1 MKTQSFSK
9 SIITLAFTLV
19 CGLVANAAS
28 PRNYLYDTKEENG
41 LITSKT
47 IFLQDDNGMLDK
59 QVKYEFV
66 YNEAGK
72 VSVKKA
78 YRWNVDENK
87 WLPFYQTTYAYDDKK
102 QMIESNYGMWNQK
115 TKQFDLNM
123 QTLSIPASNYNEIFS

>member
-9 SIITLAFTLV
+9 SIITLALTFV

-47 IFLQDDNGMLDK
+47 IFLQADNGMLDK

-72 VSVKKA
+72 VAVKKA
-78 YRWNVDENK
+78 YRWSENEGK
-87 WLPFYQTTYAYDDKK
+87 WLPFYQTNYTYDDKK
-102 QMIESNYGMWNQK
+102 QNIESTYGMWNKK
-115 TKQFDLNM
+115 TKQFDLNK
-123 QTLSIPASNYNEIFS
+123 QTMNIPASSYNEIFS

>member
-47 IFLQDDNGMLDK
+47 IFLQD
-59 QVKYEFV
+59 
-66 YNEAGK
+66 EAGK

-78 YRWNVDENK
+78 YRWNIDENK
-87 WLPFYQTTYAYDDKK
+87 WLPFYQTTYTYDDKK

>member
-1 MKTQSFSK
+1 M
-9 SIITLAFTLV
+9 
-19 CGLVANAAS
+19 VANAAS

-78 YRWNVDENK
+78 YRWNIDGNK
-87 WLPFYQTTYAYDDKK
+87 WLPFYQTTYTYDDKK